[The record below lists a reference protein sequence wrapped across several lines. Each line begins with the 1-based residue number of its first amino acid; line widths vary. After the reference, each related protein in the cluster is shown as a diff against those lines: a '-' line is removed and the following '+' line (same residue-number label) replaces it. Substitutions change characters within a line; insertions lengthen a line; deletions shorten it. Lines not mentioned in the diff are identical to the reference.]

1 MMCKGRL
8 PAGVIGRR
16 WSGLGPA
23 FALLAGL
30 ACALSVFLACGE
42 DSAPQAQPA
51 APSPVASSPV
61 PPQKSTLAPPSPM
74 ATPPAPSPTVAP
86 PPPSPTGTPAAS
98 DASPRAPGF
107 SLLSGVGSRVT
118 LDELLDEHEAVVLVF
133 YRGFF

>member
-30 ACALSVFLACGE
+30 ACALPVFLACGE

-61 PPQKSTLAPPSPM
+61 PPQKSTP
-74 ATPPAPSPTVAP
+74 TPPSPTVAP
-86 PPPSPTGTPAAS
+86 LPPSPTGTPAAS